1 MGHLT
6 NLVEMLCFKKL
17 SLTLALLLAS
27 SITTAAFSL
36 GGSSWQSTRIQE
48 VQVTEPINIPRLLRM
63 STAAFLASIILNTS
77 SVYADE
83 IGRETEAP
91 TYTTG
96 EEVEICVKRG
106 PLGACLRTERRTKD
120 NDNDKADKYFKEPTA
135 LVKRKDDEAR
145 TAEASEGNALILRL
159 KQQTEDNREK
169 NELLVQQRTFLNDVV
184 SSRFS
189 LDAFRI

>member
-1 MGHLT
+1 MKT
-6 NLVEMLCFKKL
+6 FTLV
-17 SLTLALLLAS
+17 SLLAS
-27 SITTAAFSL
+27 ASPTAAFSL
-36 GGSSWQSTRIQE
+36 GGSTWQSTNAQK
-48 VQVTEPINIPRLLRM
+48 VQVTAVSDTTRLLRI
-63 STAAFLASIILNTS
+63 STATLLASVILSTTP
-77 SVYADE
+77 VYADE

-106 PLGACLRTERRTKD
+106 PLGACLRTERRTKE
-120 NDNDKADKYFKEPTA
+120 NDNDKANKYFKEPTA

-145 TAEASEGNALILRL
+145 MAETTEGNALIQRL

-184 SSRFS
+184 SATFALHMSYI
-189 LDAFRI
+189 LCA

>member
-1 MGHLT
+1 
-6 NLVEMLCFKKL
+6 MLWFKKL
-17 SLTLALLLAS
+17 SLTLTSLLVS
-27 SITTAAFSL
+27 SIATAAFSL

-48 VQVTEPINIPRLLRM
+48 VQATTPIDLPRLLRM
-63 STAAFLASIILNTS
+63 STGAFLASIIMSTS
-77 SVYADE
+77 TVYADE

-145 TAEASEGNALILRL
+145 MAEASEGNALILRL